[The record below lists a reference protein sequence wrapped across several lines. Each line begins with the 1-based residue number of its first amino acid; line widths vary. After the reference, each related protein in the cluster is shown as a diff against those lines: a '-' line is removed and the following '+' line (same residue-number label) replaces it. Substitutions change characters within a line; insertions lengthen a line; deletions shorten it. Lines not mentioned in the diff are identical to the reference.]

1 MTDPRILATRR
12 AVLGAALELV
22 AERGFADTTIEAVSE
37 RSGVARSTIYRRWP
51 EPNRLFLE
59 AFWPMTSGETALV
72 RTGDTATDL
81 HAYLADYARRMNDPV
96 YFAALVALIDRAARD
111 DDFAAMHRALT
122 DARRSRAAG
131 VITAGV
137 DAGHLAPAIDLDAAL
152 EALTAPF
159 LYIRMIRHD
168 EVAETDIKRVLVDF
182 LDRFGNAWASP
193 TPLTPPHRRA

>member
-1 MTDPRILATRR
+1 MTDPRIVATRR

-22 AERGFADTTIEAVSE
+22 AERGFADATIEAVSE

-59 AFWPMTSGETALV
+59 AFWPMTDGEAEPV
-72 RTGDTATDL
+72 RTGDVVTDF
-81 HAYLADYARRMNDPV
+81 HAYLADYAGRMNDPT
-96 YFAALVALIDRAARD
+96 YFRALVALIDRAARD
-111 DDFAAMHRALT
+111 EDFAAMHRALT

-131 VITAGV
+131 LVALGAQAGV
-137 DAGHLAPAIDLDAAL
+137 LAPGTDLSAAL

-168 EVAETDIKRVLVDF
+168 EVTDTDIKRVLEDF
-182 LDRFGNAWASP
+182 LDRFGAGPSSPP
-193 TPLTPPHRRA
+193 TPRGRPA

>member
-1 MTDPRILATRR
+1 VTDPRIRATRR

-22 AERGFADTTIEAVSE
+22 AERGFAAATIEAVSE

-59 AFWPMTSGETALV
+59 AFWPMTEGEAALV
-72 RTGDTATDL
+72 HTGDTVHDL

-96 YFAALVALIDRAARD
+96 YFSALVALIDRAARD

-122 DARRSRAAG
+122 DARRSRAAS
-131 VITAGV
+131 VIAEGIEAGT
-137 DAGHLAPAIDLDAAL
+137 LASAIDLGAAL

-168 EVAETDIKRVLVDF
+168 VVGDTDIERVLGDF
-182 LDRFGNAWASP
+182 LDRFGADPAPAS
-193 TPLTPPHRRA
+193 TGRRA

>member
-1 MTDPRILATRR
+1 MTDPRIRATRR

-22 AERGFADTTIEAVSE
+22 AERGFAAATIEAVSE

-59 AFWPMTSGETALV
+59 AFWPMTEGEAALV
-72 RTGDTATDL
+72 HTGDTVHDL

-96 YFAALVALIDRAARD
+96 YFSALVALIDRAARD
-111 DDFAAMHRALT
+111 DEFAAMHRALT
-122 DARRSRAAG
+122 DARRSRAASVIAEG
-131 VITAGV
+131 VEAGT
-137 DAGHLAPAIDLDAAL
+137 LAAAIDLGAAL

-168 EVAETDIKRVLVDF
+168 EVADTDIERVLEDF
-182 LDRFGNAWASP
+182 LVRFGADPAALSNG
-193 TPLTPPHRRA
+193 HRA

>member
-1 MTDPRILATRR
+1 VTDPRIVATRR

-22 AERGFADTTIEAVSE
+22 AERGFADATIEAVSE

-59 AFWPMTSGETALV
+59 AFWPMTTGETALV
-72 RTGDTATDL
+72 RTGDTVTDL
-81 HAYLADYARRMNDPV
+81 ASYLADYARRLNDPV

-111 DDFAAMHRALT
+111 DEFAAMHRALT
-122 DARRSRAAG
+122 DARRSRAAQ
-131 VITAGV
+131 VIADGI
-137 DAGHLAPAIDLDAAL
+137 DAGHLDATTDLDAAL

-168 EVAETDIKRVLVDF
+168 AVADTDIKRVLGDF
-182 LDRFGNAWASP
+182 LDRFGADHA
-193 TPLTPPHRRA
+193 PHHRSRRR